1 MEGEQHLREMLIFFE
16 MQFGLQDTT
25 TAEAQYAYGL
35 IAYKISAVTGNGMGA
50 LEALRQ
56 AYNTLSNNL
65 GETDRKSK
73 EVEQVIMRIE
83 ESLK

>member
-1 MEGEQHLREMLIFFE
+1 
-16 MQFGLQDTT
+16 
-25 TAEAQYAYGL
+25 
-35 IAYKISAVTGNGMGA
+35 MGA

-56 AYNTLSNNL
+56 AYNTLSQNL

>member
-1 MEGEQHLREMLIFFE
+1 MEGEQHVREMLIFFE
-16 MQFGLQDTT
+16 MQYGDHDTI

-35 IAYKISAVTGNGMGA
+35 IAYKISAVTGNGMVA

-56 AYNTLSNNL
+56 AYNTLSQNL